1 MERKRGRWNQS
12 NLKKARKESKKAI
25 TMTKIIEE
33 ACLLIR
39 LGVRT
44 LLKVG
49 LQECHARNRK
59 NMLKLP

>member
-1 MERKRGRWNQS
+1 MERKKGRQIQS
-12 NLKKARKESKKAI
+12 NLKKAKKESKKAI
-25 TMTKIIEE
+25 TTTKSKVE
-33 ACLLIR
+33 ACLLIS

-59 NMLKLP
+59 NM